1 MRLKHLLAES
11 FHKLHISDWLL
22 DLQRILIPG
31 GHIRII
37 NYHGTPEEDEAVFEQ
52 HLAFYARR
60 FSPVS
65 LADLDRFFRARRWE
79 KPRPGLIVTFD
90 DGLVSNYSIAAPM
103 LEKYGFCGWFFI
115 PVDFIDAAAA
125 DQVNFARAQRIGPDH
140 TSLEAEQPAMT
151 WGQVRDLDRRGH
163 VIGSHTRSH
172 LRLAYGF
179 PEALLEYEVITS
191 KSAIERALGHACECF
206 CWVGGEEESYS
217 TRAAQAIRRAG
228 YRYAFTTNSAPI
240 TRKTNP
246 MRMERNSLRPGW
258 PVAWASFEMC
268 GLQDL
273 RYWPK
278 RARVARMLETR

>member
-1 MRLKHLLAES
+1 MSLKYLLAES
-11 FHKLHISDWLL
+11 FHRLRVSDRLL
-22 DLQRILIPG
+22 DLQRLCIPG

-37 NYHGTPEEDEAVFEQ
+37 NYHGTPEEDADVFEQ

-60 FSPVS
+60 FSPVC
-65 LADLDRFFRARRWE
+65 LADLDRFFCVRRWE
-79 KPRPGLIVTFD
+79 KPRPGLILTFD
-90 DGLVSNYSIAAPM
+90 DGLVSNYSIAAPL
-103 LEKYGFCGWFFI
+103 LERYGFCGWFFI
-115 PVDFIDAAAA
+115 PVDFIDTPPAE
-125 DQVNFARAQRIGPDH
+125 QVNFARAQTIGPDQ

-151 WGQVRDLDRRGH
+151 WEQVRDLDRRGH

-172 LRLAYGF
+172 SRLADGF
-179 PEALLEYEVITS
+179 PESRLEYEVMTS
-191 KSAIERALGHACECF
+191 KSAIEQALGHACDCF
-206 CWVGGEEESYS
+206 CWVGGEERSYS

-240 TRKTNP
+240 TCNTNP

-273 RYWPK
+273 RYWGK
-278 RARVARMLETR
+278 RKRVGRVIEAR